1 MFHNIGEIL
10 ALFWQTLRVVPQSWR
25 HRAKIFEQLTEIGLS
40 SLFMVCILSL
50 FIGGVLALQT
60 GPELVKRG
68 ISSVISGM
76 IGLSMCKELAPVMI
90 SILVAGRIGS
100 AMS

>member
-1 MFHNIGEIL
+1 MFQNIGEIL
-10 ALFWQTLRVVPQSWR
+10 ILFWQSLLALPTMWR
-25 HRAKIFEQLTEIGLS
+25 QRRKVYDQLAFIGVA

-68 ISSVISGM
+68 IS
-76 IGLSMCKELAPVMI
+76 
-90 SILVAGRIGS
+90 
-100 AMS
+100 